1 MMKKLVFLLPVVL
14 VACGKASAPADPLH
28 EAAIA
33 TCKNTIESR
42 AVNRNSITYIANDTP
57 VSKDAKGQLN
67 VSIKFSA
74 KNEIGMASTM
84 LAQCVVSPDGK
95 SLVDIAAKES
105 R

>member
-1 MMKKLVFLLPVVL
+1 MKKLAILFSVAL
-14 VACGKASAPADPLH
+14 VACGKAAAPADPLH
-28 EAAIA
+28 AAAIT
-33 TCKNTIESR
+33 TCKNTIASR
-42 AVNRNSITYIANDTP
+42 AVNRNSITYIGNDTP
-57 VSKDAKGQLN
+57 IGKDAKGQLN

-84 LAQCVVSPDGK
+84 QAQCVVSPDGK